1 MSALPTKSS
10 AGTPI
15 DLTRQ
20 NIREQVYALLRERM
34 HGGQIGLE
42 DRLVD
47 YEIADEMNVSR
58 MPVREALLQLKNEG
72 YVEGT
77 TRGFVLRRFSP
88 EDITNM
94 FEIRLLLEPAAA
106 ANACEHASAEGLA
119 QMTAAAAAAERAQ
132 RKGDVQAYMQA
143 NWSFRTAWVEMV
155 PNRHLAQIIARLR
168 DHAQAVRLATLK
180 DKTYRALS
188 LDHTKRILEAFV
200 QRDLDGVRERV
211 AENLRVSAASYD
223 ATQKALAPVQAAT
236 GAASPRASMRSRK
249 VAR

>member
-1 MSALPTKSS
+1 MTSPRS
-10 AGTPI
+10 PI
-15 DLTRQ
+15 ELSRQ

-47 YEIADEMNVSR
+47 YEIAAEMNVSR

-77 TRGFVLRRFSP
+77 TRGFVLRRFSS
-88 EDITNM
+88 EDITDM
-94 FEIRLLLEPAAA
+94 FEIRLLLEPPAAA
-106 ANACEHASAEGLA
+106 SACEHASVEGLSRMA
-119 QMTAAAAAAERAQ
+119 AAAAAAERAQ
-132 RKGDVQAYMQA
+132 RKGDLQAYLQA
-143 NWSFRTAWVEMV
+143 NWSFRTGWVEMV

-168 DHAQAVRLATLK
+168 DHAQAVRLATLR

-188 LDHTKRILEAFV
+188 LDHTKRILEAFQ
-200 QRDLDGVRERV
+200 QRDLSGVRERV

-223 ATQKALAPVQAAT
+223 ATQKKLAPVPT
-236 GAASPRASMRSRK
+236 SEGAAAPRASVRSRK